1 MGNARREEAD
11 GGVHFVLGHAGPQ
24 LVSMSPGPPQRK
36 PRRKIPAEKTR
47 SAQRWE
53 PHPQTAQ
60 PDTQRG
66 PWAEG
71 SAADVEESWNT
82 AADVEESWN
91 TIADVKRAGTLSLTW
106 ERAGTPSLTWKRA
119 GTPSLTSFGG
129 SLLTERPALPP
140 TKQSTAPASRTSTLP

>member
-71 SAADVEESWNT
+71 SVADVEESWNT
-82 AADVEESWN
+82 VADVGESWN
-91 TIADVKRAGTLSLTW
+91 TRQRRGRELEHLPLTW
-106 ERAGTPSLTWKRA
+106 ERTGTP
-119 GTPSLTSFGG
+119 PLTSFGG

-140 TKQSTAPASRTSTLP
+140 TKQSAAPASRTSTLP

>member
-71 SAADVEESWNT
+71 SVADVEERIYNLGLRRQLYRKYYK
-82 AADVEESWN
+82 
-91 TIADVKRAGTLSLTW
+91 IYY
-106 ERAGTPSLTWKRA
+106 
-119 GTPSLTSFGG
+119 
-129 SLLTERPALPP
+129 
-140 TKQSTAPASRTSTLP
+140 